1 MNTSALDKIHNAYN
15 PEHDIGPT
23 APIHWS
29 VAALASL
36 IEKLID
42 RVDDLEAQ
50 NACLL
55 AALKAILAGF
65 ENGDFRRT
73 RPCQSDTDPYHPAL
87 VSARAAIAEAKAT

>member
-15 PEHDIGPT
+15 PDNDTGPT

-50 NACLL
+50 N
-55 AALKAILAGF
+55 
-65 ENGDFRRT
+65 T
-73 RPCQSDTDPYHPAL
+73 
-87 VSARAAIAEAKAT
+87 RAAIAEAKATR